1 MRNIILLDGG
11 MGQELLKRSRLPLHP
26 LWSAQILMQE
36 SELVQQVHVDF
47 IRSGAKIITL
57 NTYAATP
64 ERLERDGASGMF
76 DELHNKAIEVA
87 QKARDICN
95 ISDVR
100 IAGCLPPLYGSY
112 KPDQAPPFEECVERY
127 QVIANKQS
135 SQVDLFI
142 CETMSSIKEAKAA
155 ITAATAHK
163 IETWCSL
170 SIKDGKDSVLRS
182 NEKLSDAILQL
193 DKLSHDAN
201 LLNCSIPEAITV
213 SLTVIKRGEK
223 RYGAYANG
231 FTSIGALDIGGTVD
245 VLKARKDLGPEIYSK
260 YAIEWLKNGAKI
272 IGGCCEISP
281 SHIEHIREK
290 LIEHDYNIVSSLND

>member
-1 MRNIILLDGG
+1 MQDIILLDGG
-11 MGQELLKRSRLPLHP
+11 MGQELLKKSRLPLHP

-36 SELVQQVHVDF
+36 PELVQQVHVDF

-57 NTYAATP
+57 NTYSATP

-76 DELHNKAIEVA
+76 DELQNKAIEVA
-87 QKARDICN
+87 QKAREICN
-95 ISDVR
+95 VSDVR

-155 ITAATAHK
+155 IAAATAHK

-213 SLTVIKRGEK
+213 SLDVIKISEK

-260 YAIEWLKNGAKI
+260 YAIEWLINGAKI

-281 SHIEHIREK
+281 SHIEHIRQK
-290 LIEHDYNIVSSLND
+290 LIEQDYNIVSSLND